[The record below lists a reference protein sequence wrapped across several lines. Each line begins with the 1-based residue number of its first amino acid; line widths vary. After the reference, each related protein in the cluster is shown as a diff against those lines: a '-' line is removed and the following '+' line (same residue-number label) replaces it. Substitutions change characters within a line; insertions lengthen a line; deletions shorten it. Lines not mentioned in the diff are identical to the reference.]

1 MTITFYAEDE
11 VVGTTEF
18 QLPPPHGVEV
28 PLALSFPGVVRVTEV
43 RISTT
48 GMEL

>member
-28 PLALSFPGVVRVTEV
+28 PLAASSALAYVFSNSGLE
-43 RISTT
+43 RIFF
-48 GMEL
+48 